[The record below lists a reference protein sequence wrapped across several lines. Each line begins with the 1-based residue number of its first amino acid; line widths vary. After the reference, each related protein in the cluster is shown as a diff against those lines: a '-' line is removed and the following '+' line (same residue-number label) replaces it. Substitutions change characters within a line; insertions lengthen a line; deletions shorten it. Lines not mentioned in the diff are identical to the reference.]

1 MKYDKKDKTKVIVL
15 VAALLVLWAVIGIY
29 YVVLHRYYEAKAE
42 AEEARTHA
50 HAAVPAA
57 VADPSRPS
65 LRLAALVTPVPPP
78 ERDPFHPVIAP
89 RRRGAAQPSAAPSAD
104 QHASLPSLPSTPRAT
119 ARSRD
124 TLRVTGIILGNPNT
138 AVLRVGDAH
147 HVVQEGNLLTDQIR
161 VESVDRTSVTL
172 RDRQGTYV
180 LRLGR

>member
-15 VAALLVLWAVIGIY
+15 AAALLGLWVAIGIY
-29 YVVLHRYYEAKAE
+29 YVILHRHWEAKAE
-42 AEEARTHA
+42 ESRAHA

-57 VADPSRPS
+57 VADPSGPS

-89 RRRGAAQPSAAPSAD
+89 RRRGAAQASGAPSVD
-104 QHASLPSLPSTPRAT
+104 QHPLVPSLPPTPRAT
-119 ARSRD
+119 ASSRN
-124 TLRVTGIILGNPNT
+124 TLRVTGIILGSPNT
-138 AVLRVGDAH
+138 AVLRIGDDH
-147 HVVQEGNLLTDQIR
+147 HVVQEGNLLTDRIR

-180 LRLGR
+180 IRLGR

>member
-1 MKYDKKDKTKVIVL
+1 MKYDKKNKTKVIIL
-15 VAALLVLWAVIGIY
+15 AAALLALWAVIGIR
-29 YVVLHRYYEAKAE
+29 YVVLHRHWEAKAE
-42 AEEARTHA
+42 ASRTHA
-50 HAAVPAA
+50 HPAA

-89 RRRGAAQPSAAPSAD
+89 RRRGAAQPSPD
-104 QHASLPSLPSTPRAT
+104 RHASVPSLPPTPRAS
-119 ARSRD
+119 AASSRD
-124 TLRVTGIILGNPNT
+124 TLRVTGIILGHPNT
-138 AVLRVGDAH
+138 AVLRVGDDH

-161 VESVDRTSVTL
+161 VESVGKTSVTL

>member
-15 VAALLVLWAVIGIY
+15 AAALLVLWAVIGIR
-29 YVVLHRYYEAKAE
+29 YVVLRRYWEAKT
-42 AEEARTHA
+42 EESRTHT
-50 HAAVPAA
+50 HAATPAA
-57 VADPSRPS
+57 VAGPSRPS

-89 RRRGAAQPSAAPSAD
+89 RRRGAAQPSGAPSVD
-104 QHASLPSLPSTPRAT
+104 QHASVPSLPPPPRAS
-119 ARSRD
+119 AASSRD
-124 TLRVTGIILGNPNT
+124 TLRVTGIILGHPNT
-138 AVLRVGDAH
+138 AVLRIGDDH

-172 RDRQGTYV
+172 RDRQGTYI